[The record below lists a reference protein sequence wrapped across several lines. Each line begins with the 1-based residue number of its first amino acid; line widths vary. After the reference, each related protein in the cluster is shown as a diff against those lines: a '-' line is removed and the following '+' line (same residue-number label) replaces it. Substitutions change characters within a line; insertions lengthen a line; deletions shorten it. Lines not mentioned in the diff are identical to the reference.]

1 MILFSPLQNT
11 ADILASCKKTNVRCN
26 LGLPSPIEIE
36 HDIEIENDFFETVLI
51 SFRQIKQMCYL
62 IARIVL
68 NGCCLNAWPYSRYLH
83 VKTGTE
89 SWIGL
94 TEKVGSGNKSERISD
109 QLTTRGHVLSHR
121 GRKTPFKVNTKTRKI
136 FFT

>member
-1 MILFSPLQNT
+1 M
-11 ADILASCKKTNVRCN
+11 
-26 LGLPSPIEIE
+26 
-36 HDIEIENDFFETVLI
+36 LI
-51 SFRQIKQMCYL
+51 SFRQIKEMCYL

-68 NGCCLNAWPYSRYLH
+68 NGCCLNILSPREDQRDGTWPHSRYLH

-94 TEKVGSGNKSERISD
+94 MEKVGSGNKSERISD
-109 QLTTRGHVLSHR
+109 QLTTRGHALSHR

-136 FFT
+136 LFA

>member
-1 MILFSPLQNT
+1 MT
-11 ADILASCKKTNVRCN
+11 
-26 LGLPSPIEIE
+26 GIEF
-36 HDIEIENDFFETVLI
+36 DIEIENDFFETVLI
-51 SFRQIKQMCYL
+51 SFRQIKEMCYF

-68 NGCCLNAWPYSRYLH
+68 NGCCLNILSPREDQRDGTWPHSRYLH

-94 TEKVGSGNKSERISD
+94 MEKVGSGNKSERISD

-121 GRKTPFKVNTKTRKI
+121 GRKTPF
-136 FFT
+136 